1 MTALRRYRRQVRSA
15 FPLLPG
21 VALSHACSQIVSARD
36 RLAPSF
42 AHGSHTPMA
51 VPLALPAA
59 IHRLAEGLPDRQPSG
74 LARGLAEASC
84 RRCRAIAVAA
94 QGRLSPYAGLTCRLT
109 PRAHRLSRAHRL
121 PRVPRL
127 ARLASGLS
135 ALASA
140 FRRSGP
146 SGFLPAARVLQL
158 LAAKRTVPHSEL
170 CTASLTQRFFYSD
183 GPASFPRRGL
193 SSPEP

>member
-1 MTALRRYRRQVRSA
+1 MRSA

-21 VALSHACSQIVSARD
+21 VALRHACSQIVSARD

-42 AHGSHTPMA
+42 ARGSRTPMA

-59 IHRLAEGLPDRQPSG
+59 VHRLAEGLPDRQPSG

-84 RRCRAIAVAA
+84 RRCRATAVTP
-94 QGRLSPYAGLTCRLT
+94 QGRLSPYAGQTCRLT
-109 PRAHRLSRAHRL
+109 PRAHRL

-146 SGFLPAARVLQL
+146 SGFLPAARVLQP
-158 LAAKRTVPHSEL
+158 LAAKRTVPRSEL

>member
-1 MTALRRYRRQVRSA
+1 MRSA

-21 VALSHACSQIVSARD
+21 VALRHVCSQNVSARD
-36 RLAPSF
+36 RLAPSV
-42 AHGSHTPMA
+42 AHGSHGSRTPMA

-59 IHRLAEGLPDRQPSG
+59 VHRLAEGLPDRQPSG

-84 RRCRAIAVAA
+84 RRCRAIAVTP

-146 SGFLPAARVLQL
+146 SAFLPAARVLQL

-170 CTASLTQRFFYSD
+170 CTASLTQRVFYND
-183 GPASFPRRGL
+183 GPASFPRRVL
-193 SSPEP
+193 SSSEP